1 MSASVAVYFLSFEF
15 MKQFVVFCSLACAGL
30 SGFGK
35 ISFAQQHVAT
45 NEVTLDSLV
54 NHALAN
60 NPELN
65 FYRAEIAAA
74 KGERKSA
81 GALENPEAEFSLGGK
96 RATER
101 SGSLAGEG
109 LAWSVSV
116 SQTFEYPGR
125 ITLRKAIA
133 NRQVALAENGLQQ
146 FQAALAARVRLLGY
160 RLLIAREIAD
170 ASQEVARR
178 GGELVETLVQRE
190 SAGVA
195 PLLEKRIVEANVIT
209 LKREA
214 GNDEKDAQAALFEI
228 NQLRG
233 ESLDAPLAIAKTTL
247 KFSALPPV
255 EDFLAAAQTNNFELR
270 QKKIELE
277 QQGFKVELSKKDR
290 MPGIKVAPFYS
301 EERAGEKEQM
311 IGVGVSVPLPLWNRN
326 KGNIG
331 AAEARRIQA
340 ETSWRLEERR
350 VERAVR
356 EHALAYQIQFREIT
370 RLQPNSLNELR
381 EASELGDRHFRLGA
395 IPVSTYV
402 ELQKQYLEALEA
414 ILRTQA
420 DALENLQQLELL
432 TGTNLRAT
440 P

>member
-1 MSASVAVYFLSFEF
+1 MKRIVTFCFLTGVGFL
-15 MKQFVVFCSLACAGL
+15 VFGQSL
-30 SGFGK
+30 
-35 ISFAQQHVAT
+35 FAEENAAT
-45 NEVTLDSLV
+45 NEVILNALV

-74 KGERKSA
+74 KGERRSA
-81 GALENPEAEFSLGGK
+81 GAWENPEAEFSLGGK

-101 SGSLAGEG
+101 GGNLAGEG

-116 SQTFEYPGR
+116 SQTFDYPGR
-125 ITLRKAIA
+125 IALRKAIA
-133 NRQVALAENGLQQ
+133 NRQVALAENGLKQ
-146 FQAALAARVRLLGY
+146 FQAALAAKVRLLGY
-160 RLLIAREIAD
+160 RLLIARELAD
-170 ASQEVARR
+170 SSQEIARR
-178 GGELVETLVQRE
+178 GEELVETLVQRE
-190 SAGVA
+190 SAGVT
-195 PLLEKRIVEANVIT
+195 PLLEKRIIEASVIT

-214 GNDEKDAQAALFEI
+214 GNAEKDAQAALFEI

-233 ESLDAPLAIAKTTL
+233 EPLNAPLTIAKTTL
-247 KFSALPPV
+247 KFPPLPPV
-255 EDFLAAAQTNNFELR
+255 ENLLAAARTNNFELR
-270 QKKIELE
+270 QKQIELE

-290 MPGIKVAPFYS
+290 LPDIKVAPFYS
-301 EERAGEKEQM
+301 EERAGEKEQT

-326 KGNIG
+326 KGNIE
-331 AAEARRIQA
+331 AAEARRVQA

-356 EHALAYQIQFREIT
+356 EEALAYQIQFDEIT
-370 RLQPNSLNELR
+370 RLQPDSLNQLR
-381 EASELGDRHFRLGA
+381 EASELGDRHYRLGA

-402 ELQKQYLEALEA
+402 ELQTQYLEALEA
-414 ILRTQA
+414 ILHTQA
-420 DALENLQQLELL
+420 DALENLQQLESL